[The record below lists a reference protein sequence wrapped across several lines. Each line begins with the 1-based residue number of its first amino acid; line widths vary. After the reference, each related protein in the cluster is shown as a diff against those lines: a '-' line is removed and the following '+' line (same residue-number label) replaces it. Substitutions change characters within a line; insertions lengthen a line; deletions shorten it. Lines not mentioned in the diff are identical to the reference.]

1 MKKRILLVISVLL
14 VFGLAVAAYA
24 YRANTPDKAGMSC
37 CCKGAD
43 SCPMMKDKTAGKD
56 AASCCEKEDCCCKGD
71 SCAMTKDKTAGK
83 DAASCCDKDD
93 KGAESCPM
101 MKDKKDDGKSGD
113 KQKHSCCDKE
123 ETPKKDG

>member
-1 MKKRILLVISVLL
+1 MKTRILLVISALL
-14 VFGLAVAAYA
+14 VFGLAVAVYSFN
-24 YRANTPDKAGMSC
+24 ANVSGKAGMSC

-56 AASCCEKEDCCCKGD
+56 SASCCGMEDCCCKGD
-71 SCAMTKDKTAGK
+71 SCPMMKDKTNGK
-83 DAASCCDKDD
+83 DGHSCCAKDD
-93 KGAESCPM
+93 AGAESCPM

-113 KQKHSCCDKE
+113 KAKPSCCARE